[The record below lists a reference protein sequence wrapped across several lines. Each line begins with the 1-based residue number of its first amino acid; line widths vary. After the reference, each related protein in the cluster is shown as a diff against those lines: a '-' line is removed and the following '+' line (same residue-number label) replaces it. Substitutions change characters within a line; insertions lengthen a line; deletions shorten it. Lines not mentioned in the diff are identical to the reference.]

1 MTTAA
6 ATLRPVSTRPVST
19 RSAVLRPLSLR
30 HRGHRLAAATLVLAA
45 LSIPVT
51 GAGSALGA
59 THAPAHLKVAAVADA
74 VVGVVATGKYDV

>member
-6 ATLRPVSTRPVST
+6 ATLRPVSTRSV
-19 RSAVLRPLSLR
+19 VLRPVSLR
-30 HRGHRLAAATLVLAA
+30 HRGHRFAAATLVLAA

-74 VVGVVATGKYDV
+74 VVGVIATGKHDV

>member
-6 ATLRPVSTRPVST
+6 ATLRPLPIRSAALRPVSVRR
-19 RSAVLRPLSLR
+19 RS
-30 HRGHRLAAATLVLAA
+30 HRLAAATLVLAA

-51 GAGSALGA
+51 GAGNALGA
-59 THAPAHLKVAAVADA
+59 THAPAHVQVAAVADA

>member
-6 ATLRPVSTRPVST
+6 A
-19 RSAVLRPLSLR
+19 LRPLPVTFSASHAAAR
-30 HRGHRLAAATLVLAA
+30 RQRSHRLAAATLVLAA

-59 THAPAHLKVAAVADA
+59 THAPAHVKVAAVADA
-74 VVGVVATGKYDV
+74 VVGVVPTGKRDV

>member
-6 ATLRPVSTRPVST
+6 ATVRPQSTRSAALRPVSARQ
-19 RSAVLRPLSLR
+19 
-30 HRGHRLAAATLVLAA
+30 RGHRLAAATLVLAA

-59 THAPAHLKVAAVADA
+59 THAPARVKVAAVADA
-74 VVGVVATGKYDV
+74 VVGVVATGKHDV

>member
-6 ATLRPVSTRPVST
+6 ATLRTLPTRT
-19 RSAVLRPLSLR
+19 
-30 HRGHRLAAATLVLAA
+30 AAARPTSVRQRSHRAAAAAVTASA

-59 THAPAHLKVAAVADA
+59 THAPAQVKVAAVADA
-74 VVGVVATGKYDV
+74 VVGVVATGKNDV

>member
-6 ATLRPVSTRPVST
+6 ATLSPQPTRT
-19 RSAVLRPLSLR
+19 LRR
-30 HRGHRLAAATLVLAA
+30 RIAATALLVAA

-59 THAPAHLKVAAVADA
+59 THAPAHVKVAAVADG
-74 VVGVVATGKYDV
+74 VVGVVATGKHDV

>member
-6 ATLRPVSTRPVST
+6 ATLRPVSTR
-19 RSAVLRPLSLR
+19 SAVLRPVSLR
-30 HRGHRLAAATLVLAA
+30 HRGRRFAAATLVVTA

-59 THAPAHLKVAAVADA
+59 THAPAHLNVAAVADA
-74 VVGVVATGKYDV
+74 VVGVVATGKHDV

>member
-6 ATLRPVSTRPVST
+6 ATLRPLSTSP
-19 RSAVLRPLSLR
+19 AALRPASLR
-30 HRGHRLAAATLVLAA
+30 QRSHRLAAATLVLAA

-59 THAPAHLKVAAVADA
+59 THAPAHVKVAAVADT
-74 VVGVVATGKYDV
+74 VVGVVATGKHDV